1 MNSDVL
7 FLTAQARLWTT
18 LEVAA
23 LLGQRQSTGAGS
35 SHNLF
40 GRMPMQFAGDRSQTD
55 DQAKFGARVQSYTAF
70 LTSVWAILS
79 LHRPNPRCAE
89 RSDTAGAGLLVCVR
103 GSGPSACRTTG
114 ATANERNSIL

>member
-7 FLTAQARLWTT
+7 FLIAQARLCTT

-23 LLGQRQSTGAGS
+23 LLGQYQATGAGP

-55 DQAKFGARVQSYTAF
+55 DQANFGARVQSYKAF
-70 LTSVWAILS
+70 LTSVRAMVS
-79 LHRPNPRCAE
+79 LRQPNPQSAE